1 MRTIW
6 LWDFHCTI
14 PSPPPPR
21 AESWHPVNTVTHL
34 KTFEYR
40 PLRN

>member
-1 MRTIW
+1 MRIW

-14 PSPPPPR
+14 VRPPPL